1 MILELIFFVGL
12 LSGVVNSRS
21 TNETRK
27 FHGVGF
33 GFTPIGQK
41 PLPLIMSFVG
51 GPISI
56 TAIVIWGFISLKWY
70 FVIASWIISGCIC
83 RFFIEKKFNFPFNI
97 VTLFY
102 SDILTTISAI
112 TLWVIYF
119 IRWF

>member
-1 MILELIFFVGL
+1 MILNVIFFVGL
-12 LSGVVNSRS
+12 LSVVVNSRS
-21 TNETRK
+21 TTEANKIHNAPR
-27 FHGVGF
+27 GF
-33 GFTPIGQK
+33 IPYGQRPIAA
-41 PLPLIMSFVG
+41 IMSFCG

-56 TAIVIWGFISLKWY
+56 TAIGIWGFISLKWY

-102 SDILTTISAI
+102 SDVLTTISAI

-119 IRWF
+119 IR